1 MIFVSGIMLTQ
12 IVQWQSLSNI
22 SIGRNTY
29 AQTEGFEMNLY
40 LISQTQNENYDTFD
54 ALIVCAE
61 NEEDARNIT
70 PDADNYFSS
79 KHSNWCDSP
88 DEVTV
93 EYLGIA
99 SSKITKEIILGSFN
113 AG

>member
-1 MIFVSGIMLTQ
+1 
-12 IVQWQSLSNI
+12 
-22 SIGRNTY
+22 
-29 AQTEGFEMNLY
+29 MNLY

-54 ALIVCAE
+54 ALVVCAE

-70 PDADNYFSS
+70 PEDDNSFPAFMWSS
-79 KHSNWCDSP
+79 WCDSP

-99 SSKITKEIILGSFN
+99 SDKITKEIILSSFN